1 MKPLPADFIP
11 CYRESILT
19 CGKVT
24 LSEEYALR
32 LFDMAASSV
41 TYRRALEQIGQN
53 GTSNA
58 NLALQARNALQEES
72 APSPAP
78 RKRLVGIT
86 ALRSTARL
94 TAEPV

>member
-11 CYRESILT
+11 CYRESVLA

-32 LFDMAASSV
+32 LFAMAASSV
-41 TYRRALEQIGQN
+41 IYRRALEQIGQN

-58 NLALQARNALQEES
+58 DLALQARNALREEV
-72 APSPAP
+72 PSPPP
-78 RKRLVGIT
+78 RKRLVGIDT
-86 ALRSTARL
+86 VKPRLRVR
-94 TAEPV
+94 EPVL